1 MASAGT
7 RKICDSGSPIT
18 RISTRLSAPRW
29 RRTSIGV
36 PRAKCLIPRRGLPSF
51 PRRLTRTF
59 RASFAS
65 TTQIVVPDGLG
76 DP

>member
-1 MASAGT
+1 
-7 RKICDSGSPIT
+7 
-18 RISTRLSAPRW
+18 
-29 RRTSIGV
+29 
-36 PRAKCLIPRRGLPSF
+36 LIPRRGLPSF